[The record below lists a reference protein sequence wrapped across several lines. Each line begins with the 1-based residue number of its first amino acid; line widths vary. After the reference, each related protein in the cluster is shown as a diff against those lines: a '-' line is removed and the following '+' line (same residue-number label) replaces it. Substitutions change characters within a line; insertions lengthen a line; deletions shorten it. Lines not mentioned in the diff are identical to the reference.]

1 LRRADGEYRSIICNG
16 VPRFAHN
23 VFAGYIASCIDI
35 TDAKRAQAETSAR
48 QKLESVGVLASGIAH
63 DFNNLLGGI
72 LASSELALAG
82 SVDSSVVDEELQRIR
97 TAAIRA
103 EKSSVN

>member
-1 LRRADGEYRSIICNG
+1 
-16 VPRFAHN
+16 
-23 VFAGYIASCIDI
+23 
-35 TDAKRAQAETSAR
+35 
-48 QKLESVGVLASGIAH
+48 VGVLASGIAH